1 MENRIM
7 LDQARYEELLDLETR
22 VNVVCQMTY
31 RESSFGKKEIFSI
44 LGTDLAMK
52 VVRKIEEEDK
62 RFYDSIKSEMCLVE
76 AIED

>member
-1 MENRIM
+1 MENKI
-7 LDQARYEELLDLETR
+7 LIDQSRYEELLDLETR

-31 RESSFGKKEIFSI
+31 RETSFGKKEIFNI

-52 VVRKIEEEDK
+52 IVKKIEEEDK
-62 RFYDSIKSEMCLVE
+62 RFYDSIKNEMCLVE